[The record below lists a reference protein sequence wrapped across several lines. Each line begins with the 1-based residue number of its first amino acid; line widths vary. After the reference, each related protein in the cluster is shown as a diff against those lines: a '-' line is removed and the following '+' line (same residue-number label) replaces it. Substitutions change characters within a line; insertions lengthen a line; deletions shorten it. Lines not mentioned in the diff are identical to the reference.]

1 MQYWCVSVKYQE
13 ALSNVV
19 ENALKFCK
27 MGRGEGGKD
36 GGDRATVILRARS
49 STAEESW
56 GADRWALRREQAVY
70 DSYVFIEA
78 GRRRLPFCC
87 CLMFLHPPPP
97 PGRPVLRQLESM
109 ATVEDIRGHP
119 FLKGTNLPRFL
130 SRVGC
135 T

>member
-97 PGRPVLRQLESM
+97 PAAPFYGSLSPWPLWRIS
-109 ATVEDIRGHP
+109 EDTL
-119 FLKGTNLPRFL
+119 F
-130 SRVGC
+130 SRVQ
-135 T
+135 TYPAF